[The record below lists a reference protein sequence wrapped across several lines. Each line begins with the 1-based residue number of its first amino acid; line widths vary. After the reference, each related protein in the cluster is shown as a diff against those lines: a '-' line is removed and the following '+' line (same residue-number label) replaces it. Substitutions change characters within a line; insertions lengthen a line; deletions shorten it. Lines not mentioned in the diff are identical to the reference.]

1 VRAGFEQENWRK
13 IQMKMNLKL
22 APNLNLAHGAHE
34 AYLTCDG
41 KRLAHVSYET
51 CGKCVP
57 FSMA

>member
-1 VRAGFEQENWRK
+1 
-13 IQMKMNLKL
+13 MKMNLKL